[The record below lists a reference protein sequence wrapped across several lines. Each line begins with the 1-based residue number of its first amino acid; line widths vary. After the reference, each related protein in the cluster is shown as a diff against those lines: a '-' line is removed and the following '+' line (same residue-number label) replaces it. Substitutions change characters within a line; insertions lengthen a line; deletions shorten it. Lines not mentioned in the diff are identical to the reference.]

1 MPNKNIIK
9 IGSKVIYRG
18 TFGMGYPE
26 EVTIEGIS
34 KCEFEG
40 DKNGTPIDEIPFDEK
55 DNCIFDLDNRHWC
68 YGKQIDSLLDE
79 EESREDENEP
89 KEEFVVRITFRS
101 EIYIKGKTME
111 EIKNKWDELPLFSAD
126 ALETYNA
133 EYIEMCSVERIDDGS
148 YDDVIDIFD

>member
-1 MPNKNIIK
+1 MANKNIIK

-26 EVTIEGIS
+26 EVTIDGIS

-68 YGKQIDSLLDE
+68 YGKQIHGVIDQP
-79 EESREDENEP
+79 EDRPDIE
-89 KEEFVVRITFRS
+89 VRVTFRS
-101 EIYIKGKTME
+101 EVYIKGKTME
-111 EIKNKWDELPLFSAD
+111 EIKNKWDELPLFSVD
-126 ALETYNA
+126 ALDSDVDVCELISA
-133 EYIEMCSVERIDDGS
+133 ERVDDGS
-148 YDDVIDIFD
+148 YDDVMNIFD

>member
-1 MPNKNIIK
+1 MANKNIIK
-9 IGSKVIYRG
+9 IGTKVKWSG
-18 TFGMGYPE
+18 SWNTDPE
-26 EVTIEGIS
+26 QEVIVEGIS

-89 KEEFVVRITFRS
+89 KEEFVVHITFRS

-111 EIKNKWDELPLFSAD
+111 EIKNKWDELPLFSVD
-126 ALETYNA
+126 ALDSDVDVCELISA
-133 EYIEMCSVERIDDGS
+133 ERVDDGS
-148 YDDVIDIFD
+148 YDDVMNIFD

>member
-1 MPNKNIIK
+1 MANKNIIK

-26 EVTIEGIS
+26 EVTIDGIS

-68 YGKQIDSLLDE
+68 YGKQIHGVINQP
-79 EESREDENEP
+79 EDRPDIE
-89 KEEFVVRITFRS
+89 VRVTFRS
-101 EIYIKGKTME
+101 EVYIKGKTME
-111 EIKNKWDELPLFSAD
+111 EIKNKWEELPLFSVD
-126 ALETYNA
+126 ALDSDVDVCELISA
-133 EYIEMCSVERIDDGS
+133 ERVDDGS
-148 YDDVIDIFD
+148 YDDVMNIFD

>member
-1 MPNKNIIK
+1 MANKNIIK

-79 EESREDENEP
+79 EEP
-89 KEEFVVRITFRS
+89 KEEIEVRVTFRS
-101 EIYIKGKTME
+101 EVYIKGKTME
-111 EIKNKWDELPLFSAD
+111 EIKNKWDELPLFSVD

-148 YDDVIDIFD
+148 CDDVIDIFD

>member
-1 MPNKNIIK
+1 MANKNIIK

-26 EVTIEGIS
+26 EVTIDGIS

-68 YGKQIDSLLDE
+68 YGKQIHGVIDQP
-79 EESREDENEP
+79 EDRPDIE
-89 KEEFVVRITFRS
+89 VRVTFRS
-101 EIYIKGKTME
+101 EVYIKGKTME
-111 EIKNKWDELPLFSAD
+111 EIKNKWEELPLFSAD

-133 EYIEMCSVERIDDGS
+133 EYIEMCSAERVDDDS

>member
-1 MPNKNIIK
+1 MANKNIIK

-68 YGKQIDSLLDE
+68 YGKQIHGVINQP
-79 EESREDENEP
+79 EDRPDIE
-89 KEEFVVRITFRS
+89 VRVTFRS
-101 EIYIKGKTME
+101 EVYIKGKTME
-111 EIKNKWDELPLFSAD
+111 EIKNKWDELTLFSAD
-126 ALETYNA
+126 ALDSDVDVCELISA
-133 EYIEMCSVERIDDGS
+133 ERVDDGS
-148 YDDVIDIFD
+148 YDDVMNIFD

>member
-1 MPNKNIIK
+1 MANKNIIK
-9 IGSKVIYRG
+9 IGSKVKWSG
-18 TFGMGYPE
+18 SWNTDPE
-26 EVTIEGIS
+26 QEVIVDGIS

-111 EIKNKWDELPLFSAD
+111 EIKNKWEEFSLFSVD
-126 ALETYNA
+126 ALDNDVNVCELVSA
-133 EYIEMCSVERIDDGS
+133 ERVDDGS
-148 YDDVIDIFD
+148 YDDVMNIFD

>member
-1 MPNKNIIK
+1 MANKNIIK
-9 IGSKVIYRG
+9 IGTKVKWSG
-18 TFGMGYPE
+18 SWNTDPE
-26 EVTIEGIS
+26 QEVIVEGIS

-111 EIKNKWDELPLFSAD
+111 EIKNKWEEFSLFSVD
-126 ALETYNA
+126 ALDNDVDVCELVSA
-133 EYIEMCSVERIDDGS
+133 ERVDDGS
-148 YDDVIDIFD
+148 YDDVMNIFD